1 MRPPTDFT
9 LTDQLRMTE
18 REIRRRK
25 EMLHITAEETALL
38 RNLKPLI
45 ASQMDHLVEEFYA
58 AQVQFSEIA
67 RLIGDADTLRRLKQ
81 HMRLYILSLFD
92 SDYGHDYVLSRLR
105 IGMVHKRIGVEP
117 KLYVSAI
124 RNLQDR
130 LRNILVTQSETN
142 CTLCGQTVNALE
154 KILFFDLEL
163 VFDTYIHSLMDEL
176 SRGKEEI
183 EQYAESLEETVAERT
198 RELFD
203 LARKDGLTGLL
214 NQRSFYE
221 ELRRELS
228 RCQRHGQDMTL
239 IYFDLDGF
247 KKVNDTLGHNRGDGI
262 LVGVAGAI
270 HQSIRAEDT
279 PARYGGDEFCI
290 ILPQTDSAEAAVVA
304 KRLTAAF
311 DKTMGDSGV
320 TMSIGLATT
329 KSDAPIDADTLVKMA
344 DGAMYASKK
353 KSGHA
358 ITVAD
363 D

>member
-25 EMLHITAEETALL
+25 ELLHITSEDTELL
-38 RNLKPLI
+38 LNLKPLI
-45 ASQMDHLVEEFYA
+45 ANQVDHLVEEFYND
-58 AQVQFSEIA
+58 QVHVSEIA
-67 RLIGDADTLRRLKQ
+67 RLIGDADSLGRLKK

-105 IGMVHKRIGVEP
+105 IGMVHKRIGVSP
-117 KLYVSAI
+117 KLYVAAI

-130 LRNILVTQSETN
+130 IRQIITSQTEKD
-142 CTLCGQTVNALE
+142 CKRCGKHINSLE
-154 KILFFDLEL
+154 KIFFFDLQL

-198 RELFD
+198 KDLFE
-203 LARKDGLTGLL
+203 LARKDGLTNLL

-221 ELRRELS
+221 ELRRELA
-228 RCQRHGQDMTL
+228 RNQRHGNNLSL

-247 KKVNDTLGHNRGDGI
+247 KGINDTQ
-262 LVGVAGAI
+262 AI
-270 HQSIRAEDT
+270 RTEDI

-290 ILPQTDSAEAAVVA
+290 ILPQTTTEESTMVA
-304 KRLTAAF
+304 NRLTAVF
-311 DKTMGDSGV
+311 DKTMTDTGV
-320 TMSIGLATT
+320 TMSIGIATMA
-329 KSDAPIDADTLVKMA
+329 SDTPIDADSLVKKA
-344 DGAMYASKK
+344 DNAMYKSKK
-353 KSGHA
+353 IPGHA

-363 D
+363 Q